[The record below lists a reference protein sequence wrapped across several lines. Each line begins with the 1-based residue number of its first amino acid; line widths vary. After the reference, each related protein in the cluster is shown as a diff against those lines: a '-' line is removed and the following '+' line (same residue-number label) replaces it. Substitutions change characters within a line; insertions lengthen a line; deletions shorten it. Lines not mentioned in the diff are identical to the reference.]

1 MEDFMMMMMMMMMIM
16 IMMMMIMMM
25 MIMMEMD
32 GISETGEFQIL
43 LKTHFAAKGDVVVM
57 LSVDPKKVAE
67 CI

>member
-1 MEDFMMMMMMMMMIM
+1 MM
-16 IMMMMIMMM
+16 MMM

-67 CI
+67 CSPQHPQKG

>member
-1 MEDFMMMMMMMMMIM
+1 M
-16 IMMMMIMMM
+16 MMM

-57 LSVDPKKVAE
+57 LSVDPKKSGRM
-67 CI
+67 